1 MNMETKLSSK
11 GQVVIPKDIRDALR
25 LSPGERLRVTRQGRR
40 IIIEAIEPEPARE
53 RISYEEFRR
62 RVPRWEGPPVSMED
76 MRAAVDRMFAERG
89 RP

>member
-1 MNMETKLSSK
+1 VTIEIKISSK

-25 LSPGERLRVTRQGRR
+25 LREGGTLRVSLQGNR
-40 IIIEAIEPEPARE
+40 IVMESPEPALR

-62 RVPRWEGPPVSMED
+62 LVPRHKGPAATIEEMNQ
-76 MRAAVDRMFAERG
+76 AVDRMFAERG

>member
-1 MNMETKLSSK
+1 METKLSSK

-25 LSPGERLRVTRQGRR
+25 LSPGERLRVTREGRR
-40 IIIEAIEPEPARE
+40 VIIEALEAEPERE

-62 RVPRWEGPPVSMED
+62 RVPRWEGPAASLEE